1 VELGSLALS
10 LLVERLKVL
19 RHLGVAALLCV
30 ALSGC
35 AKMSNLLDGDS
46 NTSTSAATVTTDSQ
60 GNALS
65 PEMIAANQTDPVAT
79 LYNRGLAD
87 LQSGSYNA
95 AAKNFS
101 EVERQYPYSKWATKA
116 IVMQAYAFYQRNSY
130 DDSIN
135 AANRYITLHPAGK
148 DAPYAYYLVALSNY
162 EQIKDVQRDQSRTR
176 KALESLEEV
185 QRRFPESPYAVDAG
199 QRAQLARDHLAA
211 KEMDVGRYYL
221 KNGSILPASTV
232 SRPWSPITRPPPKC
246 RRRSI
251 AWLKATWRL
260 ASPRK
265 LKRPPPCWGTISL
278 TASGTRT
285 PIRWSPATARRHS
298 KTRRAGSAAP
308 SARSIRWNRCRAFYF
323 TLILAL
329 FRVDCGHA
337 DRTFHP
343 RHCADREARH
353 QP

>member
-1 VELGSLALS
+1 M
-10 LLVERLKVL
+10 L

-116 IVMQAYAFYQRNSY
+116 IVMQAYAFYQRNNY

-148 DAPYAYYLVALSNY
+148 DAPYAYYLVALANY

-221 KNGSILPASTV
+221 KNGSYLAGINRFKTV
-232 SRPWSPITRPPPKC
+232 VTSYQTTAQVPE
-246 RRRSI
+246 
-251 AWLKATWRL
+251 ALYRL
-260 ASPRK
+260 AEGYMALGVTSEAQTAAAVLGHNFPNSQWYK
-265 LKRPPPCWGTISL
+265 DAYTLVSSDGQAPLENQESWIS
-278 TASGTRT
+278 
-285 PIRWSPATARRHS
+285 
-298 KTRRAGSAAP
+298 
-308 SARSIRWNRCRAFYF
+308 RAFRS
-323 TLILAL
+323 LNPLEPL
-329 FRVDCGHA
+329 
-337 DRTFHP
+337 
-343 RHCADREARH
+343 
-353 QP
+353 

>member
-1 VELGSLALS
+1 
-10 LLVERLKVL
+10 VERLKVL

-221 KNGSILPASTV
+221 KNGSYLAGINRFKTV
-232 SRPWSPITRPPPKC
+232 VTNYQTTAQVPE
-246 RRRSI
+246 
-251 AWLKATWRL
+251 ALYRL
-260 ASPRK
+260 AEGYMALGVTSEAQTAAAVLGHNFPNSQWYK
-265 LKRPPPCWGTISL
+265 DAYTLVSSDGQAPLENQESWIS
-278 TASGTRT
+278 
-285 PIRWSPATARRHS
+285 
-298 KTRRAGSAAP
+298 
-308 SARSIRWNRCRAFYF
+308 RAFRS
-323 TLILAL
+323 LNPLEPL
-329 FRVDCGHA
+329 
-337 DRTFHP
+337 
-343 RHCADREARH
+343 
-353 QP
+353 